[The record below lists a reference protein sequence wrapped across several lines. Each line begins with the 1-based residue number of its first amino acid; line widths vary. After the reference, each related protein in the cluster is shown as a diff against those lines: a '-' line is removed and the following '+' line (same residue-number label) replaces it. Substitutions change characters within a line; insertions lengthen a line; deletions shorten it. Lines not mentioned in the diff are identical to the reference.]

1 MKKNY
6 IDYEKTDV
14 HHKKLCKYCKKPLRR
29 FKRNSYGSNR
39 RDWAKRDL
47 HLKCWKKK
55 REIIFL

>member
-39 RDWAKRDL
+39 RDWGKRDL

-55 REIIFL
+55 GK